1 MTPEMTQTVDRYI
14 QRIRPLSA
22 ATILGH
28 FSISLFDENIL
39 HLYD

>member
-14 QRIRPLSA
+14 QRIRSTSA

-28 FSISLFDENIL
+28 FSISLFDKNI
-39 HLYD
+39 H